1 MPNPAV
7 HIDLRV
13 QSLVRDLDTLQLPE
27 HDDAMLRENLQE
39 IIEINGTTDPA
50 EQRFKRL
57 LLTQT
62 GMAISLHKRQVQHT
76 NDCIVSRLVVRDEA
90 GNPVKMPWDDAI
102 ENLKTSIEKRPEIED
117 KKPEEPTEEVALG
130 GKFFQLVTFRGKHV
144 SRIVTVAISVLIVVS
159 GIIITVKLSKD
170 QLSSMM
176 QSAITEAVRREAQAK
191 ATNNTVS
198 EKQ

>member
-1 MPNPAV
+1 MPNPV

-62 GMAISLHKRQVQHT
+62 GMAISLHKRQIQHT
-76 NDCIVSRLVVRDEA
+76 NDCIVSRLVIRDEA
-90 GNPVKMPWDDAI
+90 GNPIKMPWDDAI
-102 ENLKTSIEKRPEIED
+102 ENLKTTIEKKPETEN
-117 KKPEEPTEEVALG
+117 KPEEPTEEVALG
-130 GKFFQLVTFRGKHV
+130 GKFFQLAIFRGKHV

-176 QSAITEAVRREAQAK
+176 QSAITEAVRREALQAK
-191 ATNNTVS
+191 ATNNAIS
-198 EKQ
+198 DKE